1 LPEVCT
7 REWLRRNGADP
18 ALVKFIEVPPAAME
32 AFVGRGTVAGAT
44 AAEPWLSKAI
54 DSFRVLGKPYDMVAQ
69 SFSLSAFYA
78 RRDWLTANASV
89 IRRLVRVLYQTAQW
103 ANAHQSETA
112 PMLAELSKA
121 DLEDIRKMTRTRYAT
136 ALVPTM
142 LQPVVDIAAK
152 YKTVTRTIPA
162 TDLILDFS

>member
-1 LPEVCT
+1 
-7 REWLRRNGADP
+7 
-18 ALVKFIEVPPAAME
+18 LVKFIEVPPAAME